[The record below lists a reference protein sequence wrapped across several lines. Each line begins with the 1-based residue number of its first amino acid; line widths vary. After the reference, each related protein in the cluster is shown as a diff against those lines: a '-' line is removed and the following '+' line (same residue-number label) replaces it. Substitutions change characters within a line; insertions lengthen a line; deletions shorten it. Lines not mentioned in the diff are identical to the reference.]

1 MLKPHRLVGWWLSG
15 GWVALSAPAF
25 AQSTAAFPE
34 DPPPGA
40 VPAPTSPPQPAPVA
54 PTPAPAPAPLPAPAT
69 APPAPV
75 VTPLYPTPVAPLP
88 VPTAVSPT
96 PAAPVAGDTRPPI
109 LPYRDDLPIPPGY
122 EVVKRPATGLLAGG
136 LVGLGIAYTGGIA
149 FAGVNG
155 FKNGTG
161 WLAAPIVGPWGAIG
175 ARDYQ
180 TCRTRT
186 VAEAKACVRN
196 AVKEVQVITFFAV
209 DGIGQLAGGLVT
221 LAGALSSK
229 EELVRSDLVEKPD
242 VLDRPAVVEKVG
254 VSVIPPMAGNPWTVS
269 VQGQF

>member
-15 GWVALSAPAF
+15 GLTVLSAPAL
-25 AQSTAAFPE
+25 AQSSAAFPE
-34 DPPPGA
+34 DPPPRA
-40 VPAPTSPPQPAPVA
+40 A
-54 PTPAPAPAPLPAPAT
+54 PAPAPAPAPT
-69 APPAPV
+69 YPPPAPTYPPPV
-75 VTPLYPTPVAPLP
+75 SPAPVPARPATPVYPAPVAPLP
-88 VPTAVSPT
+88 VAA
-96 PAAPVAGDTRPPI
+96 PAAPAPGASGDLRPPI
-109 LPYRDDLPIPPGY
+109 LPYRDGLPVPPGY

-136 LVGLGIAYTGGIA
+136 LVGLGIAYAGGVI
-149 FAGVNG
+149 FAGSNG

-221 LAGALSSK
+221 LAGALSTK
-229 EELVRSDLVEKPD
+229 EELVRSDLVQVD
-242 VLDRPAVVEKVG
+242 H
-254 VSVIPPMAGNPWTVS
+254 VSVLPPVQGGPFGIS
-269 VQGQF
+269 VQGRF